1 MNVFKWLFT
10 LPPDP
15 IDLFELN
22 KQVLKQD
29 YERKLRDEFAA
40 KAMRA
45 YLAYDD
51 LIWTDETIECA
62 AERSYKVADAMLAER
77 EKIND

>member
-22 KQVLKQD
+22 KQVLIEGA
-29 YERKLRDEFAA
+29 ERKLRDELAGKAMQALIQDYGFDEGA
-40 KAMRA
+40 KAA
-45 YLAYDD
+45 YS
-51 LIWTDETIECA
+51 W
-62 AERSYKVADAMLAER
+62 ADAMLAER
-77 EKIND
+77 EKTND